1 MCTAVTTLTGKC
13 VLLTPVVG
21 YSYSSAEGTEFMH
34 ELFKLCGFYAIGEKK
49 KRALQYLAFL
59 LKRCS
64 SKKAEEY

>member
-49 KRALQYLAFL
+49 
-59 LKRCS
+59 
-64 SKKAEEY
+64 

>member
-49 KRALQYLAFL
+49 KERFSTYHF
-59 LKRCS
+59 C
-64 SKKAEEY
+64 

>member
-13 VLLTPVVG
+13 VLLTPVAG

-49 KRALQYLAFL
+49 RALQYVAFL

-64 SKKAEEY
+64 SKTAEEY